1 MLSKVSRKKTRNAAM
16 RNSHRNGSIVLFI
29 IIALAANLLTA
40 QDDENQKL
48 AQTGF
53 QFLSV
58 GSDARAGA
66 LGEAMTTI
74 SMGAGAL
81 FFNPATMARMP
92 MGVHVMA
99 SQNQWLADITHN
111 SFAMAL
117 SPAGGRFGVLGLS
130 LMNVNYGEFQGTMVA
145 KNEQGFVDTE
155 IFTPTAVS
163 IGVGYARAISDRF
176 SVGGHLK
183 YANQDLGRS
192 VLPVEDDSSTV
203 KKNFASA
210 VAFDFGTIYYTGFRS
225 LAFGMS
231 IRNYSNE
238 IQFESESFQLP
249 LTFRIGVSMNIL
261 DLIAPSMSSQSILL
275 SVDASHPRSHSEQMN
290 FGMEYKLLNA
300 FSARAGYMLNYEI
313 MGLTAGF
320 GLQLA
325 GLAIDYATTPSEN
338 LGMVERLTVRFGL

>member
-1 MLSKVSRKKTRNAAM
+1 
-16 RNSHRNGSIVLFI
+16 
-29 IIALAANLLTA
+29 
-40 QDDENQKL
+40 
-48 AQTGF
+48 
-53 QFLSV
+53 
-58 GSDARAGA
+58 
-66 LGEAMTTI
+66 
-74 SMGAGAL
+74 
-81 FFNPATMARMP
+81 
-92 MGVHVMA
+92 
-99 SQNQWLADITHN
+99 
-111 SFAMAL
+111 
-117 SPAGGRFGVLGLS
+117 
-130 LMNVNYGEFQGTMVA
+130 
-145 KNEQGFVDTE
+145 
-155 IFTPTAVS
+155 
-163 IGVGYARAISDRF
+163 
-176 SVGGHLK
+176 
-183 YANQDLGRS
+183 
-192 VLPVEDDSSTV
+192 VEDDSSTV